1 MRLSIF
7 QLRRAFQIW
16 YLSSSG
22 IRRTAARSGAEVNV
36 CSESSTDMWLAY
48 HFVTAEIF
56 SFRRF
61 PLPAEAEWITPVVW
75 GPVRLL
81 FGC

>member
-1 MRLSIF
+1 
-7 QLRRAFQIW
+7 
-16 YLSSSG
+16 
-22 IRRTAARSGAEVNV
+22 
-36 CSESSTDMWLAY
+36 MWLAY